1 MDALAAI
8 SKRISCR
15 AYGRLEVE
23 GSKLDQ
29 IEAAVKEANA
39 LGEGIRMVLVRPE
52 NGGGDLR
59 LTPAMFHGQP
69 TTYVALIGDE
79 TTGSRVNLGYYG
91 ERIALLATTLGL
103 STCWV
108 CGTYDKKT
116 VAEPLGKGE
125 VLYGVLLIGYP
136 PQHTPIKQ
144 RGIRRAL
151 RARDKRP
158 EAIYAGYDKAPGWL
172 KAGIDAVI
180 MAPSSVNGQPVVFED
195 TPEGDIATIIPKIKS
210 GLEWID
216 LGIAG
221 LHLELA
227 AAAHGANG
235 TWLEGGFFHVE
246 E

>member
-1 MDALAAI
+1 MDVMDVI

-15 AYGRLEVE
+15 AYSDLEVE

-29 IEAAVKEANA
+29 LAAAIEAGNEQ
-39 LGEGIRMVLVRPE
+39 GEGIRMVLVRPGD
-52 NGGGDLR
+52 GGGDLR
-59 LTPAMFHGQP
+59 LTPTMFSGQP
-69 TTYVALIGDE
+69 TTYIALIGNVS
-79 TTGSRVNLGYYG
+79 TGSRVNLGYYG
-91 ERIALLATTLGL
+91 EEVVLLATDLGL

-116 VAEPLGKGE
+116 VAEPLGEGE

-151 RARDKRP
+151 RARDKKP
-158 EAIYAGYDKAPGWL
+158 EAIYAGYEKAPGWL

-195 TPEGDIATIIPKIKS
+195 APEGDIATIIP
-210 GLEWID
+210 
-216 LGIAG
+216 
-221 LHLELA
+221 
-227 AAAHGANG
+227 
-235 TWLEGGFFHVE
+235 
-246 E
+246 